1 MEETMKSWLLFPM
14 LATLFAAGSALGAE
28 ISVLSG
34 GAVEPGLVAAAETFR
49 KETGTEVRITFA
61 TAPAIR
67 QQVGAGEKADVVIAP
82 PAVIEEL
89 MKSGKLE
96 GQGRVTVGRVG
107 IGVVV
112 RDGAPKPD
120 VSNTEAFKHAMLEA
134 ETLVY
139 NTASS
144 GIYVEKMLE
153 RLGMG
158 EQLKDRTK
166 RYPTGSAV
174 MEHLIRGTGKEVGI
188 GPITEIKLYSGK
200 GLQFVGPLPPEI
212 QNYTSYDAAPVAA
225 PANRDGAIAF
235 LKFLGASTT
244 KALFVAKGIE

>member
-1 MEETMKSWLLFPM
+1 MKSWLLFPM

-107 IGVVV
+107 VGVVV

-120 VSNTEAFKHAMLEA
+120 VSNTEAFKRAMLEA
-134 ETLVY
+134 ESLVY

-144 GIYVEKMLE
+144 GIYVEKLDLWNISSREPE
-153 RLGMG
+153 RRSASA
-158 EQLKDRTK
+158 QLQRSNFIAARDCSLWGRCRRRFRTT
-166 RYPTGSAV
+166 RATTQHRSPRR
-174 MEHLIRGTGKEVGI
+174 LIATV
-188 GPITEIKLYSGK
+188 PS
-200 GLQFVGPLPPEI
+200 P
-212 QNYTSYDAAPVAA
+212 S
-225 PANRDGAIAF
+225 
-235 LKFLGASTT
+235 
-244 KALFVAKGIE
+244 